1 MTLPVMFSPLLPG
14 PYLPWGAGAMRPAGL
29 AIVCDEIALN
39 RRRRVVER
47 GSHHP
52 AGDVAHDRMGPAW
65 SGDAVAGCLAYPR
78 LRNSRCRTAPTA
90 R

>member
-1 MTLPVMFSPLLPG
+1 
-14 PYLPWGAGAMRPAGL
+14 
-29 AIVCDEIALN
+29 
-39 RRRRVVER
+39 
-47 GSHHP
+47 
-52 AGDVAHDRMGPAW
+52 MGPAW